1 MKLWL
6 KQTLVTLAVILLSVS
21 VCLYHFVAQETDQL
35 IQQAIQSGARDTAVF
50 CDHLSTLERTSTAYD
65 MDIITR
71 QALIQYK
78 FSTYAH
84 LLQTGDCTWSLVMD
98 GQYYYNTASCQ
109 PMETLPM
116 AEDAVAA
123 SRIVERG
130 GTHLLI
136 SAQSMSVLQTP
147 LTVYRAAN
155 IESTY
160 QHINDLT
167 RAAQLSLLG
176 CLLLCGVLLPLLLRK
191 TLAPLR
197 KLAQISDKI
206 ACGAYDLR
214 ANISADD
221 EVGELARAFDHMA
234 DTVEQKNCR
243 FGGYRPAALAYEGR
257 CMGYEYD
264 GGMSSLRGDL
274 FIFTRKVNGAP
285 TAWTSED
292 CQAYDNFE
300 DTYQLKTPYE
310 ALRIIIDRYD
320 GAIWMQW
327 QAPHT
332 IDLASGQ
339 AATLLPFDQIVTIA
353 AQLLPLK
360 YQFQEQYLA
369 YRNQDANRMT
379 VNRITLSYSRVQN
392 RDNPENFSMLPVW
405 DFFDADDPAKSLLT
419 ISAVDGTVIDR
430 GFGY

>member
-1 MKLWL
+1 MKR
-6 KQTLVTLAVILLSVS
+6 TLLLMLALL
-21 VCLYHFVAQETDQL
+21 LP
-35 IQQAIQSGARDTAVF
+35 
-50 CDHLSTLERTSTAYD
+50 
-65 MDIITR
+65 
-71 QALIQYK
+71 AL
-78 FSTYAH
+78 
-84 LLQTGDCTWSLVMD
+84 
-98 GQYYYNTASCQ
+98 
-109 PMETLPM
+109 
-116 AEDAVAA
+116 AA
-123 SRIVERG
+123 ADV
-130 GTHLLI
+130 
-136 SAQSMSVLQTP
+136 SAQVNAPETYSTVWQSSTGRTIVTVDAAVEIPAVPQLMIYPAVQRTFTADDLQ
-147 LTVYRAAN
+147 RAAVCFGGAPYSGMPSSLDSVTRPAAN
-155 IESTY
+155 SNPTSVGIRAESKNAAGNRALLTFVQHRRHDGNLWYGTIQFLGHGAARY
-160 QHINDLT
+160 QVDDLPT
-167 RAAQLSLLG
+167 TG
-176 CLLLCGVLLPLLLRK
+176 EV
-191 TLAPLR
+191 
-197 KLAQISDKI
+197 
-206 ACGAYDLR
+206 
-214 ANISADD
+214 SAD
-221 EVGELARAFDHMA
+221 AREKAVQIAQSLDAEM
-234 DTVEQKNCR
+234 
-243 FGGYRPAALAYEGR
+243 ALAYEGR

-274 FIFTRKVNGAP
+274 FIFTRKVNGVP

-292 CQAYDNFE
+292 CRAYDNFE

-353 AQLLPLK
+353 ARLLPLK